1 MPPLTRA
8 LQGGRQLTREELRG
22 VLKKAGIATNDGQ
35 RMGHIM
41 MRAELDGIVCSGP
54 RRGKQ
59 FTYALLEERAPR
71 VQALARDEALA
82 ELAGRYFMSRG
93 PATVHDFAKWSG
105 LTVADAQ
112 SGLEAVKA
120 RLEHELVA
128 GQTYWFSE
136 SKRSEKLHS
145 RTAFLLSVYDE
156 YISGYKDRS
165 AIVDA
170 KHATTLIAMGNAL
183 NYVIVVSGQIV
194 GTWKRTVSKE
204 AVIIEKNLFKPLTQ
218 PENRAVASA
227 ADRYG
232 RFVGLPVELRHSGA

>member
-1 MPPLTRA
+1 
-8 LQGGRQLTREELRG
+8 
-22 VLKKAGIATNDGQ
+22 
-35 RMGHIM
+35 
-41 MRAELDGIVCSGP
+41 
-54 RRGKQ
+54 
-59 FTYALLEERAPR
+59 
-71 VQALARDEALA
+71 
-82 ELAGRYFMSRG
+82 MSRG

-120 RLEHELVA
+120 RLQHELVA

-136 SKRSEKLHS
+136 SKPSEKLHS
-145 RTAFLLSVYDE
+145 PTAFLLSVYDE

-170 KHATTLIAMGNAL
+170 KHATKLIAMGNAL

-194 GTWKRTVSKE
+194 GTWKRTFSKE
-204 AVIIEKNLFKPLTQ
+204 AVIIERNLFRPLTQ

-227 ADRYG
+227 ADQYG
-232 RFVGLPVELRHSGA
+232 LFVGLPVELRHSRAVLIRNFRKEAKSTCTITSNWQ